1 MDALVNTTPNGGG
14 KPVRMS
20 TKAIAEVTEKLHKNV
35 LRDVREMLLGLYD
48 VEDRTFEQF
57 IQDGSDLSHD
67 GFDVIK
73 DGRGYIAE
81 VLLDREHTMTL
92 ITGYDVKLRK
102 RVVDKLAEYEAGQT
116 RLPTTAEAFAN
127 VFQMVADQ
135 ERRHAER
142 DQVIR
147 AIDARIERI
156 EDTAPLKVKPQ
167 NTETLSEIR
176 ERINRKHGLP
186 VRIINEV
193 MGELP
198 YSPRA
203 FAMVKN
209 SHENAKGSSFAV
221 WRIIDV
227 TKLFARF
234 VGECIPATAT
244 TATHNDIQGRFKLPG
259 KAGA

>member
-1 MDALVNTTPNGGG
+1 MQNLHSTGSPEFLPARIGNEPITMSSREIADLCDKRHDNVVRDIETMLDALEISRLRFEGAYQDAQG
-14 KPVRMS
+14 KERKCYHLP
-20 TKAIAEVTEKLHKNV
+20 
-35 LRDVREMLLGLYD
+35 RDL
-48 VEDRTFEQF
+48 
-57 IQDGSDLSHD
+57 
-67 GFDVIK
+67 
-73 DGRGYIAE
+73 
-81 VLLDREHTMTL
+81 TMTL
-92 ITGYDVKLRK
+92 VTGYSIPLRK
-102 RVVDKLAEYEAGQT
+102 RVVDKLAEYEAGQL

-135 ERRHAER
+135 ERRHVEQ
-142 DQVIR
+142 DQAIK

-167 NTETLSEIR
+167 NTETLSEVR

-244 TATHNDIQGRFKLPG
+244 TATHKDIEGRFKLTR